1 VLLSTAM
8 RSGARKRKSSKPTRT
23 RASRWSARV
32 TRDSDALDLEKSV
45 FKSSSPRRIAQS
57 LKRSAEASRRRKGTP
72 FQSAMSMLNFYVNR
86 GGSNLSARRKDVLN
100 RAKRELRHA
109 FGREE

>member
-1 VLLSTAM
+1 
-8 RSGARKRKSSKPTRT
+8 
-23 RASRWSARV
+23 
-32 TRDSDALDLEKSV
+32 
-45 FKSSSPRRIAQS
+45 
-57 LKRSAEASRRRKGTP
+57 
-72 FQSAMSMLNFYVNR
+72 MSMLNFYVNR